1 MFELSPEKR
10 RVVETEG
17 HILILGGPGSGKTTI
32 ALIKADS
39 AIGRVAIGKHQ
50 RVLFLSFARATVA
63 RVREAADECVTAA
76 NLRSI
81 EISTYHGFAWK
92 LLRSHGY
99 LINGRTTPRLIS
111 PPDASARLA
120 GIGDATARKTEIR
133 RMFQEEGV
141 LHFDLFAQLAG
152 DLLHSSATLRR
163 IVSAAYPIIIL
174 DEFQDTDAAEWRM
187 IRALGTSS
195 CLIALADPDQRIYEF
210 RGADPLRI
218 DAFITTYSPA
228 QFDFGL
234 ENNRSGGTDIVS
246 FGNDLIAGAN
256 IGKTYSDVEVA
267 SYRVLKAASSH
278 IDLKLTVLQTVTR
291 LHAAQPSDWSL
302 AILVPTNQL
311 MMDVSDYLTITH
323 KLKSG
328 RSLAAVSHTVAFDS
342 AGPSLAAAVIASTLE
357 GGTDVSEVTKRILL
371 LLREHIRGRKGGD
384 TPGQQQLE
392 LAKFLTQYVATGKM
406 RGSARKALID
416 DCLRI
421 AAQTVA
427 YKFVGD
433 PGDDWIAVRKLFEE
447 SACEALATIARD
459 AKYLRLL
466 HKGSALRS
474 RLNALWRSKGSYL
487 GATSAV
493 RDALLQEHLFSGA
506 KDWKGVHVMTIHK
519 SKGKE
524 FDEVIIYEGRY
535 QHRIVNEN
543 ASVERVTQARRNLR
557 VAVTRAKKRTT
568 ILTPHGNGRCLLL

>member
-1 MFELSPEKR
+1 MFELSPEKQ
-10 RVVETEG
+10 RVVETDG

-32 ALIKADS
+32 ALIKANN
-39 AIGRVAIGKHQ
+39 AIGVGKIGKHQ
-50 RVLFLSFARATVA
+50 HVLFLSFARATVA
-63 RVREAADECVTAA
+63 RVREAADDCVTPD

-81 EISTYHGFAWK
+81 EVSTYHGFAWK

-99 LINGRTTPRLIS
+99 LINGKKIPRLIS
-111 PPDASARLA
+111 PPDANARLA
-120 GIGDATARKTEIR
+120 DIAGAADRKTEMR
-133 RMFQEEGV
+133 RMFHEDGV

-152 DLLHSSATLRR
+152 DLLRASTELRR

-174 DEFQDTDAAEWRM
+174 DEFQDTDFAEWEM
-187 IRALGTSS
+187 IQALGKASG
-195 CLIALADPDQRIYEF
+195 LIALADPDQRIYEF

-218 DAFITTYSPA
+218 DSFITTYHPT

-234 ENNRSGGTDIVS
+234 ENNRSNGTDIVS
-246 FGNDLIAGAN
+246 FGNDLITGTN
-256 IGKTYSDVEVA
+256 KTKAYKDVEVVP
-267 SYRVLKAASSH
+267 YRVLKAANIH
-278 IDLKLTVLQTVTR
+278 IDMKLRVLQTVKR
-291 LHAAQPSDWSL
+291 LHAAQPSEWSL

-311 MMDVSDYLTITH
+311 MMDVSDYLTIAH
-323 KLKSG
+323 KLKG
-328 RSLAAVSHTVAFDS
+328 GGTLAAVSHNVAFDS
-342 AGPSLAAAVIASTLE
+342 AGPSLAAAVIAATLE
-357 GGTDVSEVTKRILL
+357 GGSDVSEVTKRILL
-371 LLREHIRGRKGGD
+371 LLREYIRGRKGGD
-384 TPGQQQLE
+384 PPSQQQLE
-392 LAKFLTQYVATGKM
+392 LANFLSQYVTNGKL

-416 DCLRI
+416 DCIRI
-421 AAQTVA
+421 ATQITEH
-427 YKFVGD
+427 KFSGD
-433 PGDDWIAVRKLFEE
+433 PGEDWLTIRKLFEG
-447 SACEALATIARD
+447 SACEILSMVARD

-474 RLNALWRSKGSYL
+474 RLNSIWRSSGSYL

-543 ASVERVTQARRNLR
+543 ASAQRITQARRNLR

-568 ILTPHGNGRCLLL
+568 LLTPPGNGRCLLL

>member
-10 RVVETEG
+10 RVVETDG

-39 AIGRVAIGKHQ
+39 AIGKGAIGKHQ

-63 RVREAADECVTAA
+63 RVREAADDCVTGA
-76 NLRSI
+76 NVRSI

-99 LINGRTTPRLIS
+99 LMNGRTMPHLIS
-111 PPDASARLA
+111 PPDANARLA
-120 GIGDATARKTEIR
+120 GVGDATARKTEIR

-141 LHFDLFAQLAG
+141 LHFDLFAQLGG
-152 DLLHSSATLRR
+152 DLLHSSAALRR
-163 IVSAAYPIIIL
+163 IVSGAYPIIIL

-187 IRALGTSS
+187 IQMLGISS

-218 DAFITTYSPA
+218 DAFITTYHPT

-234 ENNRSGGTDIVS
+234 ENNRSSGTDIVS
-246 FGNDLIAGAN
+246 FGNDLITGAN
-256 IGKTYSDVEVA
+256 KGKTYNDVEVI
-267 SYRVLKAASSH
+267 SFRVLKAASNH
-278 IDLKLTVLQTVTR
+278 VDLKLAVLQTVAR
-291 LHAAQPSDWSL
+291 LHTAQPSDWAL

-323 KLKSG
+323 KLKNGGKLS
-328 RSLAAVSHTVAFDS
+328 AVSHTVAFDS
-342 AGPSLAAAVIASTLE
+342 AGPSLAAAVIAGALE
-357 GGTDVSEVTKRILL
+357 GGTDISEVTSRVLL
-371 LLREHIRGRKGGD
+371 LLREHIRGRKGD
-384 TPGQQQLE
+384 APGQQQLE
-392 LAKFLTQYVATGKM
+392 LAKFLSQYVATGKV
-406 RGSARKALID
+406 RGSARKALVD

-421 AAQTVA
+421 GTQVVA
-427 YKFVGD
+427 HRFSGD
-433 PGDDWIAVRKLFEE
+433 PEKDWLAVRKLFEE
-447 SACEALATIARD
+447 SACEPLASIARD
-459 AKYLRLL
+459 AKYLRFL

-474 RLNALWRSKGSYL
+474 RLNARWQSSGSYA
-487 GATSAV
+487 GATTAV

-543 ASVERVTQARRNLR
+543 ASAERITQARRNLR
-557 VAVTRAKKRTT
+557 VAVTRAKRRTT